1 MTRKFT
7 ILALAIVGLH
17 IVEATALGK
26 SSSGALLGNLL
37 QIIASFIATYACFDA
52 SRRSAKLGQ
61 AFWVLVGVGLSAWGL
76 ANIGWAYYEA
86 ALGTVPPELSFIRF
100 MFDMQQAF
108 FAMAIL
114 LDRDEQAKHADIGFI
129 LDAVQ
134 ITLIF
139 LFIYAGLYYVPSL
152 TLDPHSAV
160 LREYAITTAEVTA
173 VLLLALLRAIFARS
187 SYAKRLYSGMA
198 AYLFVYAVGSG
209 VAHFT
214 QMQKETQ
221 AGTLLDLS
229 WTVPL
234 LWAALWAA
242 KWKEQPQGKGKEQP
256 GERTK
261 TLGETILTN
270 AMFGSAPVLVFLLS
284 SGLGKEWREVRW
296 TMLAVSVACY
306 VARMAIAD
314 YRQVRNAELVR
325 RQASALDSAVDGM
338 AIVSGDGT
346 YAYVNAGYAALLGT
360 GSREKMTGRPWA
372 EVSVT
377 PRGARVPPSAEIG
390 RALAKQGRWYGV
402 VEVPAKGGE
411 ENHGQ
416 YVPVELAV
424 TSLPDG
430 GAVVVSRDL
439 TERREAEQARVDAE
453 IKYQMIVERVAAISY
468 IAEPGIKGKWYYVS
482 PQIETILGYTP
493 DEWLATSQ
501 DWIEFIHPDDHA
513 TVVAAEEIGVKQ
525 KSFQA
530 EYRIRRKDGR
540 MIWVNDTAVII
551 SGSDKHPVMEGLLVD
566 ISERKLMEMQSQQ
579 ARRMEA
585 VGRLAGG
592 IAHDFNNLLTIIKG
606 YTELARRRAETPEL
620 KTDIGRIED
629 ASERAAALVRQLLAF
644 SRRQVLQPKN
654 LDLNSVVAGL
664 EQLLRRLLGEHIEL
678 QTNLRARLG
687 TIKADP
693 SQVEQVLMNLVVNAR
708 DAMPDGGRLII
719 ETSNAELDQRYAG
732 EHVTVKPGRYVML
745 AVSDTGTGMS
755 AETVAHIFEPFF
767 TTKGG
772 GKGTGLGLA
781 TTYGIVKQ
789 SGGYIWVYSEPGQ
802 GTTFKVY
809 LPRFDEEVEAEARA
823 KVKTAVARGS
833 ETILLVED
841 DDAVRELTEMVLR
854 SYGYNVLAAEE
865 PEHAQK
871 LSDTPNLE
879 IALVLT
885 DVVMPTMS
893 GRELVRRL
901 TDKHPHLR
909 VLYMSGYTDNVITS
923 GGVLEPGLAFLQ
935 KPFTPASL
943 AGKVRE
949 VLDAAAPVGKPIP

>member
-1 MTRKFT
+1 MTRK
-7 ILALAIVGLH
+7 ISVLALAIVALH
-17 IVEATALGK
+17 IAEATVLGK
-26 SSSGALLGNLL
+26 SQGGALLGNLL
-37 QIIASFIATYACFDA
+37 QILASFVATYACFDA
-52 SRRSAKLGQ
+52 SRRSARLGR
-61 AFWVLVGVGLSAWGL
+61 AFWILVGIGISVWGL
-76 ANIGWAYYEA
+76 ANIGWTYYEIA
-86 ALGTVPPELSFIRF
+86 EGIEPPELSFVRF
-100 MFDMQQAF
+100 MSDMQQAF
-108 FAMAIL
+108 FTMAIL
-114 LDRDEQAKHADIGFI
+114 LDRDEQAKRVDIGFL
-129 LDAVQ
+129 LDAAQ

-139 LFIYAGLYYVPSL
+139 LFIYVRMYYIPSL
-152 TLDPHSAV
+152 TLDPHSAL
-160 LREYAITTAEVTA
+160 LREYAITISEVTA
-173 VLLLALLRAIFARS
+173 VLLLALLRAIFAS
-187 SYAKRLYSGMA
+187 SVYAKRLYGGLA
-198 AYLFVYAVGSG
+198 AYLFVYAVGSSIANFAQLHREIPG
-209 VAHFT
+209 
-214 QMQKETQ
+214 
-221 AGTLLDLS
+221 GTLLDLA

-234 LWAALWAA
+234 LWGAFWAS
-242 KWKEQPQGKGKEQP
+242 KWEDQSEE
-256 GERTK
+256 ERRLQRSMGTK

-270 AMFGSAPVLVFLLS
+270 TMFGAAPVLVFLLS
-284 SGLGKEWREVRW
+284 SGLGQEWREVRDVLL
-296 TMLAVSVACY
+296 TISVACY
-306 VARMAIAD
+306 VARMAISE
-314 YRQVRNAELVR
+314 YRQTRSADLAR

-338 AIVSGDGT
+338 AIVDSDGK
-346 YAYVNAGYAALLGT
+346 YSYVNEGYASLLGNVRRDEMV
-360 GSREKMTGRPWA
+360 GQPWKAVLLKAGLGRMNSEREIRNALQKDGKWFGIL
-372 EVSVT
+372 EV
-377 PRGARVPPSAEIG
+377 PRG
-390 RALAKQGRWYGV
+390 QG
-402 VEVPAKGGE
+402 
-411 ENHGQ
+411 N

-430 GAVVVSRDL
+430 GLVLVSRDL
-439 TERREAEQARVDAE
+439 TERRQAEQARAEAE
-453 IKYQMIVERVAAISY
+453 IKYRMIVERVAAISY
-468 IAEPGIKGKWYYVS
+468 IAEPGVYGRWYYVS
-482 PQIETILGYTP
+482 PQIESILGYTP
-493 DEWLATSQ
+493 DEWLANSEK
-501 DWIEFIHPDDHA
+501 WIEFIHPDDHA
-513 TVVAAEEIGVKQ
+513 AVMEAEEIGLRQ

-530 EYRIRRKDGR
+530 EYRLRRKDGR
-540 MIWVNDTAVII
+540 SVWISDTAVII
-551 SGSDKHPVMEGLLVD
+551 QGSDKHPVMEGILVD

-620 KTDIGRIED
+620 KTDIERIED

-644 SRRQVLQPKN
+644 SRKQVLQPKN
-654 LDLNSVVAGL
+654 LDLNGVVGGL
-664 EQLLRRLLGEHIEL
+664 EQLLRRLVGEHIQL
-678 QTNLRARLG
+678 QTNLAAKLG

-708 DAMPDGGRLII
+708 DAMPEGGRLII
-719 ETSNAELDQRYAG
+719 ETCNAELDQRYAG
-732 EHVTVKPGRYVML
+732 EHVSVKPGPYVMM

-809 LPRFDEEVEAEARA
+809 LPRFDEEVDAEARA
-823 KVKTAVARGS
+823 WVKTTVARGS

-841 DDAVRELTEMVLR
+841 DEAVRELTETVLK
-854 SYGYNVLAAEE
+854 SYGYNVLVAEE
-865 PEHAQK
+865 AAHAQK
-871 LSDTPNLE
+871 LSDTPGRE

-943 AGKVRE
+943 ARKVRE
-949 VLDAAAPVGKPIP
+949 VLDAPAPVGKQIP

>member
-1 MTRKFT
+1 MTRK
-7 ILALAIVGLH
+7 ISVLALAIVALH
-17 IVEATALGK
+17 IAEATVLGK
-26 SSSGALLGNLL
+26 SQGGALLGNLL
-37 QIIASFIATYACFDA
+37 QILASFVATYACFDA
-52 SRRSAKLGQ
+52 SRRSASLGR
-61 AFWVLVGVGLSAWGL
+61 AFWILVGIGISVWGL
-76 ANIGWAYYEA
+76 ANIGWTYYEIA
-86 ALGTVPPELSFIRF
+86 EGIEPPELSFVRF
-100 MFDMQQAF
+100 MSDMQQAF
-108 FAMAIL
+108 FTMAIL
-114 LDRDEQAKHADIGFI
+114 LDRDEQAKRVDIGFL
-129 LDAVQ
+129 LDAAQ

-139 LFIYAGLYYVPSL
+139 LFIYVRMYYIPSL
-152 TLDPHSAV
+152 TLDPHSAL
-160 LREYAITTAEVTA
+160 LREYAITISEVTA
-173 VLLLALLRAIFARS
+173 VLLLALLRAIFAS
-187 SYAKRLYSGMA
+187 SVYAKRLYGGLA
-198 AYLFVYAVGSG
+198 AYLFVYAVGSSIANFAQLHRG
-209 VAHFT
+209 IPG
-214 QMQKETQ
+214 
-221 AGTLLDLS
+221 GTLLDLA

-234 LWAALWAA
+234 LWGAFWAS
-242 KWKEQPQGKGKEQP
+242 KWEDQSEE
-256 GERTK
+256 ERRLQRSMGTK

-270 AMFGSAPVLVFLLS
+270 TMFGAAPVLVFLLS
-284 SGLGKEWREVRW
+284 SGLGQEWREVRDVLL
-296 TMLAVSVACY
+296 TISVACY
-306 VARMAIAD
+306 VARMAISE
-314 YRQVRNAELVR
+314 YRQTRSADLAR

-338 AIVSGDGT
+338 AIVDSDGK
-346 YAYVNAGYAALLGT
+346 YSYVNEGYASLLGNVRRDEMV
-360 GSREKMTGRPWA
+360 GQPWKAVLLKAGLGRMNSEREIRNALQKDGKWFGIL
-372 EVSVT
+372 EV
-377 PRGARVPPSAEIG
+377 PRG
-390 RALAKQGRWYGV
+390 QG
-402 VEVPAKGGE
+402 
-411 ENHGQ
+411 N

-430 GAVVVSRDL
+430 GLVLVSRDL
-439 TERREAEQARVDAE
+439 TERRQAEQARAEAE
-453 IKYQMIVERVAAISY
+453 IKYRMIVERVAAISY
-468 IAEPGIKGKWYYVS
+468 IAEPGVYGRWYYVS
-482 PQIETILGYTP
+482 PQIESILGYTP
-493 DEWLATSQ
+493 DEWLANSEK
-501 DWIEFIHPDDHA
+501 WIEFIHPDDHA
-513 TVVAAEEIGVKQ
+513 AVMEAEEIGLRQ

-530 EYRIRRKDGR
+530 EYRLRRKDGR
-540 MIWVNDTAVII
+540 SVWISDTAVII
-551 SGSDKHPVMEGLLVD
+551 QGSDKHPVMEGILVD

-620 KTDIGRIED
+620 KTDIERIED

-644 SRRQVLQPKN
+644 SRKQVLQPKN
-654 LDLNSVVAGL
+654 LDLNSVVSGL
-664 EQLLRRLLGEHIEL
+664 EQLLRRLLGAHIQL
-678 QTNLRARLG
+678 KTTLHDDLG

-719 ETSNAELDQRYAG
+719 ETCNAELDQKYAS
-732 EHVTVKPGRYVML
+732 EHVSVKAGPYVML
-745 AVSDTGTGMS
+745 AVSDTGVGMN

-767 TTKGG
+767 TTKSG

-809 LPRFDEEVEAEARA
+809 LPRFDEAAESAA
-823 KVKTAVARGS
+823 ALEVKTAVARGS

-854 SYGYNVLAAEE
+854 SYGYNVLVAEE

-871 LSDTPNLE
+871 LSDTPDLE

-943 AGKVRE
+943 ARKVRE
-949 VLDAAAPVGKPIP
+949 VLDAPAPVGKQIP

>member
-1 MTRKFT
+1 MTRKIT

-17 IVEATALGK
+17 IVEATVLGR

-37 QIIASFIATYACFDA
+37 QIIASFVATYACFDA
-52 SRRSAKLGQ
+52 SRRSARLGQ
-61 AFWVLVGVGLSAWGL
+61 AFWVLLGIGISAWGL
-76 ANIGWAYYEA
+76 ANIGWTYYEVV
-86 ALGTVPPELSFIRF
+86 LRIEPPELSFVRF

-108 FAMAIL
+108 FAMAVL
-114 LDRDEQAKHADIGFI
+114 LDRDEQAEYADIGFI

-139 LFIYAGLYYVPSL
+139 LFIYVGLYYVPSL
-152 TLDPHSAV
+152 TLEPHNAL

-173 VLLLALLRAIFARS
+173 VLLLALLRAILAS
-187 SYAKRLYSGMA
+187 SQYAKRLYGGLA
-198 AYLFVYAVGSG
+198 AYLFVYAVGSS
-209 VAHFT
+209 VANFT

-221 AGTLLDLS
+221 SGTLLDLA
-229 WTVPL
+229 WTAPL
-234 LWAALWAA
+234 LWAALWATKSKDEPEGKA
-242 KWKEQPQGKGKEQP
+242 KEPAAA
-256 GERTK
+256 RTK
-261 TLGETILTN
+261 TPGETILTN
-270 AMFGSAPVLVFLLS
+270 VMFGAAPVLVFLLS
-284 SGLGKEWREVRW
+284 AGLGGEWRNVRW
-296 TMLAVSVACY
+296 AMLAVSVACY

-314 YRQVRNAELVR
+314 YRQMRNAELVR

-360 GSREKMTGRPWA
+360 RSREKMTGRPWA

-377 PRGARVPPSAEIG
+377 PRGGRVPPSEEI
-390 RALAKQGRWYGV
+390 RAALQKQGRWYGV
-402 VEVPAKGGE
+402 VEVPAKSGAG
-411 ENHGQ
+411 NHATH
-416 YVPVELAV
+416 VPVEIAV
-424 TSLPDG
+424 TLLPDG

-468 IAEPGIKGKWYYVS
+468 IAEPGVNGKWYYVS

-493 DEWLATSQ
+493 DEWLATSET
-501 DWIEFIHPDDHA
+501 WMEFIHPDDHA
-513 TVVAAEEIGVKQ
+513 TVIGAEEIGIKQ

-540 MIWVNDTAVII
+540 TIWVSDTAVII
-551 SGSDKHPVMEGLLVD
+551 QGSDKHPVMEGLLVD

-606 YTELARRRAETPEL
+606 YTELARRRAETPEA
-620 KTDIGRIED
+620 KTDIDRIED

-654 LDLNSVVAGL
+654 LDLNSVVGGL
-664 EQLLRRLLGEHIEL
+664 EHLLRRLLGENIEL
-678 QTNLRARLG
+678 QTSLGTQLG

-708 DAMPDGGRLII
+708 DAMPEGGRLII
-719 ETSNAELDQRYAG
+719 ETCNAELDQKYAS
-732 EHVTVKPGRYVML
+732 EHVSVKPGPYVML

-802 GTTFKVY
+802 GATFKVY
-809 LPRFDEEVEAEARA
+809 LPRFDEEIAAETRA
-823 KVKTAVARGS
+823 KVKTAAARGN

-841 DDAVRELTEMVLR
+841 DEAVRELTEMVLK
-854 SYGYNVLAAEE
+854 SYGYNVMVAED
-865 PEHAQK
+865 PTHAQK
-871 LSDTPNLE
+871 LSDTPETNVS
-879 IALVLT
+879 LVVT

-943 AGKVRE
+943 ASKVRE
-949 VLDAAAPVGKPIP
+949 VLDAPAPVGKQLP

>member
-1 MTRKFT
+1 MSRKIT

-37 QIIASFIATYACFDA
+37 QIIASFVATYACFDA

-61 AFWVLVGVGLSAWGL
+61 AFWVLVGIGLSAWGL
-76 ANIGWAYYEA
+76 ANIGWAYYEV
-86 ALGTVPPELSFIRF
+86 ALGIEPPELSFIRF

-114 LDRDEQAKHADIGFI
+114 LDRDQQAKHADLGFI

-152 TLDPHSAV
+152 TLDAHSAL

-173 VLLLALLRAIFARS
+173 VLLLALLRAIFAGS
-187 SYAKRLYSGMA
+187 PYAKRLYGGLA
-198 AYLFVYAVGSG
+198 AYLFVYAVGSS
-209 VAHFT
+209 VANFT
-214 QMQKETQ
+214 QMQKERQ
-221 AGTLLDLS
+221 GGTLLDLS
-229 WTVPL
+229 WTAPL
-234 LWAALWAA
+234 LWAAWWAA
-242 KWKEQPQGKGKEQP
+242 KWKEQPEGEGKTP
-256 GERTK
+256 VERTK

-270 AMFGSAPVLVFLLS
+270 VMFGAAPVLVFLLS
-284 SGLGKEWREVRW
+284 SGLGEEWREVRW
-296 TMLAVSVACY
+296 AMLAVSVACY

-360 GSREKMTGRPWA
+360 STREEMIGRRWM

-377 PRGARVPPSAEIG
+377 PRGGRVPPSEEIG
-390 RALAKQGRWYGV
+390 RALVKQGRWYGV
-402 VEVPAKGGE
+402 VEVPAKSGE

-416 YVPVELAV
+416 FIPVELAV
-424 TSLPDG
+424 TLLPDG

-468 IAEPGIKGKWYYVS
+468 IAEPGVSGKWYYVS

-501 DWIEFIHPDDHA
+501 TWMDFIHPDDHA
-513 TVVAAEEIGVKQ
+513 TVVGAEEIGVKQ

-530 EYRIRRKDGR
+530 EYRMRRKDGR
-540 MIWVNDTAVII
+540 MIWVSDTAVII
-551 SGSDKHPVMEGLLVD
+551 QGSDKHPVMEGLLVD

-620 KTDIGRIED
+620 KIDIDRIED

-654 LDLNSVVAGL
+654 LDLNSVVTGL

-678 QTNLRARLG
+678 QTNLRASLG

-708 DAMPDGGRLII
+708 DAMPGGGRLII
-719 ETSNAELDQRYAG
+719 ETSNAELDHKYAG
-732 EHVTVKPGRYVML
+732 EHVTVKAGPYVML
-745 AVSDTGTGMS
+745 AVSDTGTGMN

-809 LPRFDEEVEAEARA
+809 LPRFDEEVDAEARA
-823 KVKTAVARGS
+823 WVKTAVARGS

-841 DDAVRELTEMVLR
+841 DGAVRELTEMVLK
-854 SYGYNVLAAEE
+854 SYGYNVLVAEE
-865 PEHAQK
+865 AAHAQK
-871 LSDTPNLE
+871 LSDTPGLE

-943 AGKVRE
+943 ARKVRE
-949 VLDAAAPVGKPIP
+949 VLDAPAPVGKQIP

>member
-1 MTRKFT
+1 MTRKIT

-17 IVEATALGK
+17 IVEATALGR
-26 SSSGALLGNLL
+26 SPSGALLGSLL

-52 SRRSAKLGQ
+52 SRRSGRLGR
-61 AFWVLVGVGLSAWGL
+61 AFWILVGIGISVWGL
-76 ANIGWAYYEA
+76 ANIGWTYYEVA
-86 ALGTVPPELSFIRF
+86 EGIQPPELSFIRF
-100 MFDMQQAF
+100 MFDMQEAF

-114 LDRDEQAKHADIGFI
+114 LDRDEQAKRADIGFL
-129 LDAVQ
+129 LDAAQ

-139 LFIYAGLYYVPSL
+139 LFIYVRLYYIPSL
-152 TLDPHSAV
+152 TLDPHNALV
-160 LREYAITTAEVTA
+160 REYAIATAEVTA
-173 VLLLALLRAIFARS
+173 VLLLALLRAIFAS
-187 SYAKRLYSGMA
+187 SAYAKRLYGGLA
-198 AYLFVYAVGSG
+198 LYLFVYAVGSSI
-209 VAHFT
+209 ANFA
-214 QMQKETQ
+214 QMRRETP
-221 AGTLLDLS
+221 AGTFLDLA

-234 LWAALWAA
+234 LWGAFWAA
-242 KWKEQPQGKGKEQP
+242 KWEDQPEWERKIQP
-256 GERTK
+256 GTKTK

-270 AMFGSAPVLVFLLS
+270 TLFGAAPVLVFLLS
-284 SGLGKEWREVRW
+284 WGLGQEWHDVRNVLL
-296 TMLAVSVACY
+296 TVSVACY

-314 YRQVRNAELVR
+314 YRQTRNADLAR

-338 AIVSGDGT
+338 AIVDSEGKYT
-346 YAYVNAGYAALLGT
+346 YVNAGYANLLGKL
-360 GSREKMTGRPWA
+360 SRDEMIGQAWRA
-372 EVSVT
+372 VSVKA
-377 PRGARVPPSAEIG
+377 GDGSMNSEQEIRNFLQKEG
-390 RALAKQGRWYGV
+390 KWFGI
-402 VEVPAKGGE
+402 VEVPR
-411 ENHGQ
+411 GQ
-416 YVPVELAV
+416 GTYVPVELAV

-430 GAVVVSRDL
+430 GVVVVSRDL
-439 TERREAEQARVDAE
+439 TERRQAEQARAEAE
-453 IKYQMIVERVAAISY
+453 IKYRMIVERVAAISY
-468 IAEPGIKGKWYYVS
+468 IAEPGVNGRWYYVS
-482 PQIETILGYTP
+482 PQIESILGYTP
-493 DEWLATSQ
+493 DEWLENSEKWMQ
-501 DWIEFIHPDDHA
+501 FIHPDDHA
-513 TVVAAEEIGVKQ
+513 AVLEAEEIGIRQ

-530 EYRIRRKDGR
+530 EYRLRRKDGR
-540 MIWVNDTAVII
+540 TVWISDTAVII
-551 SGSDKHPVMEGLLVD
+551 QGSDKHPVMEGILVD

-606 YTELARRRAETPEL
+606 YTELARRRAEMPEL
-620 KTDIGRIED
+620 KTDIDRIED

-654 LDLNSVVAGL
+654 LDLNSIVSGL
-664 EQLLRRLLGEHIEL
+664 EQLLRRLLGEHI
-678 QTNLRARLG
+678 QLRTTLGEDLG

-693 SQVEQVLMNLVVNAR
+693 SQLEQVLMNLVVNAR
-708 DAMPDGGRLII
+708 DAMPDGGRLIV
-719 ETSNAELDQRYAG
+719 ETCNAELDQKYAS
-732 EHVTVKPGRYVML
+732 EHVTVKPGPYVML
-745 AVSDTGTGMS
+745 AVSDTGVGMS

-789 SGGYIWVYSEPGQ
+789 SGGYIWAYSEPGQ

-809 LPRFDEEVEAEARA
+809 LPRFDEEAEVGTRT
-823 KVKTAVARGS
+823 KVKTAVPRGS

-841 DDAVRELTEMVLR
+841 DEAVRELTEMVLQ
-854 SYGYNVLAAEE
+854 SYGYNVLVAED
-865 PEHAQK
+865 PGDAQT
-871 LSDTPNLE
+871 LSDTPGAE

-885 DVVMPTMS
+885 DVVMPKMS

-943 AGKVRE
+943 ASKVRE
-949 VLDAAAPVGKPIP
+949 VLDAPAPVEKYLP

>member
-1 MTRKFT
+1 MTRKIT
-7 ILALAIVGLH
+7 LLALAIVGLH

-26 SSSGALLGNLL
+26 SSNGALLGNVL
-37 QIIASFIATYACFDA
+37 QIVASFAATYACFEA
-52 SRRSAKLGQ
+52 SRRSARLGQ
-61 AFWVLVGVGLSAWGL
+61 AFWVLIGIAISVWGL
-76 ANIGWAYYEA
+76 ANIGWAYYEV
-86 ALGTVPPELSFIRF
+86 ALGMKPPELSFIRF

-114 LDRDEQAKHADIGFI
+114 LDRDEQAKYADLGFL
-129 LDAVQ
+129 LDALQ

-152 TLDPHSAV
+152 TLDPHDAL

-173 VLLLALLRAIFARS
+173 VLLLALLRAILAES
-187 SYAKRLYSGMA
+187 AYAKRLYGGLA
-198 AYLFVYAVGSG
+198 AYLFVYGVGSS
-209 VAHFT
+209 VANFS

-221 AGTLLDLS
+221 TGTLLDLS
-229 WTVPL
+229 WTAPL

-242 KWKEQPQGKGKEQP
+242 KWKDQPEGQAKEP
-256 GERTK
+256 SGARIK

-270 AMFGSAPVLVFLLS
+270 AMFGAAPVLVFLLS
-284 SGLGKEWREVRW
+284 SGLGREWRNVRW

-338 AIVSGDGT
+338 AIVSSDGT

-360 GSREKMTGRPWA
+360 GSREEMTGRPWA

-377 PRGARVPPSAEIG
+377 PSGGRVPPSEEI
-390 RALAKQGRWYGV
+390 RAALEKQGRWYGI
-402 VEVPAKGGE
+402 VEVPRRRGAE
-411 ENHGQ
+411 THAT

-424 TSLPDG
+424 TLLPDG

-468 IAEPGIKGKWYYVS
+468 IAEPGVNGKWYYVS

-493 DEWLATSQ
+493 DEWLASSEA
-501 DWIEFIHPDDHA
+501 WMEFIHADDHA
-513 TVVAAEEIGVKQ
+513 TVIAAEEIGVKQ

-540 MIWVNDTAVII
+540 MIWVSDTAVII
-551 SGSDKHPVMEGLLVD
+551 QGSDKHPVMEGLLVD

-620 KTDIGRIED
+620 KTDIDRIED

-644 SRRQVLQPKN
+644 SRKQVLQPKN
-654 LDLNSVVAGL
+654 LDLNGVVGAL
-664 EQLLRRLLGEHIEL
+664 EQLLRRLVGEHIQL
-678 QTNLRARLG
+678 QTNLAAKLG

-708 DAMPDGGRLII
+708 DAMPEGGRLII
-719 ETSNAELDQRYAG
+719 ETCNAELDQKYAS
-732 EHVTVKPGRYVML
+732 EHVSVKPGPYVMM

-755 AETVAHIFEPFF
+755 AETIAHIFEPFF
-767 TTKGG
+767 TTKG

-809 LPRFDEEVEAEARA
+809 LPRFDEEVSAETRA
-823 KVKTAVARGS
+823 KVKTTVARGS
-833 ETILLVED
+833 ETVLLVED
-841 DDAVRELTEMVLR
+841 DEAVRELTEMVLQ
-854 SYGYNVLAAEE
+854 SYGYRVLVAED
-865 PEHAQK
+865 PTDAQK
-871 LSDTPNLE
+871 LSDIPGTNLS
-879 IALVLT
+879 LVVT

-893 GRELVRRL
+893 GRELVKRL

-943 AGKVRE
+943 ASKVRE
-949 VLDAAAPVGKPIP
+949 VLDAPAPVGKQLP